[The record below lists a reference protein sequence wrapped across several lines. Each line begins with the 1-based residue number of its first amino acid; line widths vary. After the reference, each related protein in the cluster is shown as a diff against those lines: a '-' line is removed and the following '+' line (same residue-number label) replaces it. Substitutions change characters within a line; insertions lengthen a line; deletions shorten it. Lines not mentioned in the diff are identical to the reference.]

1 MKFDVKKVE
10 ETMSLYVFR
19 QNRFG
24 MDHDCDGQM
33 DRPTERPLAIARI
46 NIRVWC
52 ALTKW
57 VNSTVAIAV

>member
-52 ALTKW
+52 AL
-57 VNSTVAIAV
+57 